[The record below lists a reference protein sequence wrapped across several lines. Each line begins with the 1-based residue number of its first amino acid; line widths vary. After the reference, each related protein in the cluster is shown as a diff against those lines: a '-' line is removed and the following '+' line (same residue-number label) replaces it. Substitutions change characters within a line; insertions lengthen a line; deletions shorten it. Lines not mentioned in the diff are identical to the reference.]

1 MPANHPDMFEGA
13 MFGRAGNVP
22 FAAAGAQLYAN
33 IHMGQDRDAEAIRR
47 AVVNVPQAQEIS
59 RNYQEAP
66 EVQAGVEGYW
76 KKLAEET
83 KRQFDFL
90 TGSERRG
97 GLGVDVEVHKDDPY
111 VKPSGAPDPKGMM
124 EDLQN
129 NRRMKVLSTATTG
142 SHPLLTDDENDMFRA
157 VHDVFGH
164 AATGRP
170 FDPHGEEA
178 AYRSHAS
185 MFSPEARIAMAV
197 ETRGQN
203 SVNNFGGLPRGEFAV
218 QKIAVIPHIN
228 DIVPI
233 INRTQFAVAQVQ
245 ARRSMR
251 NAFGRG

>member
-1 MPANHPDMFEGA
+1 MGANFPDMFDGA
-13 MFGRAGNVP
+13 RFGRSGNVP
-22 FAAAGAQLYAN
+22 FAAQGAQYYAN
-33 IHMGQDRDAEAIRR
+33 VRMDQDRDADAIAR
-47 AVVNVPQAQEIS
+47 AVVNIHQAKEIS
-59 RNYQEAP
+59 RNYLDAP
-66 EVQAGVEGYW
+66 SFQPGVEEHW
-76 KKLAEET
+76 RKLAEET

-97 GLGVDVEVHKDDPY
+97 GLGVDVEVTADDPY
-111 VKPSGAPDPKGMM
+111 VKFSGAPDPHGMM
-124 EDLQN
+124 VDLDQ
-129 NRRMKVLSTATTG
+129 NRRIKVLSTATTG
-142 SHPLLTDDENDMFRA
+142 SHPLLSDDENDMFRA

-185 MFSPEARIAMAV
+185 MFSPEARVAMAV

-203 SVNNFGGLPRGEFAV
+203 SVNNFGGLPRGEFAE

-228 DIVPI
+228 EVMPI
-233 INRTQFAVAQVQ
+233 TNPHQFNVAQVQ

-251 NAFGRG
+251 NAFGRS